1 MNEKPMRRLHLA
13 HAGALAGIV
22 LGLTMSP
29 AIQAK
34 DLPLWE
40 LGLGVGG
47 LWFPDYRGSDESRGY
62 LLPVPYVVYRG
73 EFFKADRNGIRGMLF
88 NTDRLDL
95 NISVNASQ
103 PVSSDSN
110 DARSG
115 MSDLKPSIEIGP
127 SLDITLWRSE
137 DRRTK
142 LDLRLPVRAAFS
154 IESHPR
160 SLGWIASPRVNLDIA
175 DVAGQSGWNLGL
187 LAGPIYATRRQ
198 HEYFYSVSPEFAT
211 ANRPAY
217 TAPGGYSGAQLLA
230 ALSKRFPGFW
240 VGGFA
245 RYDTLKS
252 AAFEDS
258 PLVRR
263 SSSVFAG
270 VAIAWI
276 LGESSTKVNADE

>member
-1 MNEKPMRRLHLA
+1 MNDKPRRCALKRAASIVGLA
-13 HAGALAGIV
+13 
-22 LGLTMSP
+22 LGMAAAAP
-29 AIQAK
+29 AAEAK

-40 LGLGVGG
+40 LGLGIGG
-47 LWFPDYRGSDESRGY
+47 LWFPDYRGSDETRGY
-62 LLPVPYVVYRG
+62 VLPVPYVVYRG

-110 DARSG
+110 SARSG

-127 SLDITLWRSE
+127 SLDITLWRTD

-142 LDLRLPVRAAFS
+142 LDLRLPVRAALS

-187 LAGPIYATRRQ
+187 FAGPIYATRRQ
-198 HEYFYSVSPEFAT
+198 HDYFYSVSSEFAS
-211 ANRPAY
+211 ADRPAY
-217 TAPGGYSGAQLLA
+217 AAPGGYSGTQFLA
-230 ALSKRFPGFW
+230 ALSKRFPGYW

-245 RYDTLKS
+245 RYDTLKN

-263 SSSVFAG
+263 NNSVFAG

-276 LGESSTKVNADE
+276 LGESSTRVNADE

>member
-1 MNEKPMRRLHLA
+1 MNTKPLRRRTRAAASIFGLL
-13 HAGALAGIV
+13 
-22 LGLTMSP
+22 LGVAVAP
-29 AIQAK
+29 AAQAK

-40 LGLGVGG
+40 LGLGAGA

-62 LLPVPYVVYRG
+62 VLPVPYVVYRG
-73 EFFKADRNGIRGMLF
+73 EFLKADRDGIRGMLF
-88 NTDRLDL
+88 NSDRVDL
-95 NISVNASQ
+95 NISVGASQ
-103 PVSSDSN
+103 PVSSSSN
-110 DARSG
+110 RARAD
-115 MSDLKPSIEIGP
+115 MPDLKPSIEIGP
-127 SLDITLWRSE
+127 SLDLTLWRAD
-137 DRRTK
+137 DRRAK

-175 DVAGQSGWNLGL
+175 DVGGLSGWNLGL

-198 HEYFYSVSPEFAT
+198 HNYFYSVSSEFAT
-211 ANRPAY
+211 ADRPAY
-217 TAPGGYSGAQLLA
+217 SAPGGYSGTQFLA
-230 ALSKRFPGFW
+230 AFSKRFPSYW

-245 RYDTLKS
+245 RYDTLKN

-263 SSSVFAG
+263 RNSVFAG

-276 LGESSTKVNADE
+276 LGESSTRVDADE